1 MDTIEFGMAL
11 IQIVW
16 INILLS
22 GDNAMVIALAC
33 RSLPERQRRA
43 GVVLGAAAAVVLR
56 ILFTAGIAQMLEVPY
71 LKAAG
76 ALLLLWI
83 AVKLCLTE
91 DEDPTVAAHERL
103 WRAVWTVVVADMV
116 MSLDNVVAIAG
127 AARGSVPLIGF
138 GLALSIPLIVFGA
151 TLIVTL
157 LNRFPILVWAGAA
170 LLGWI
175 AGEMVMDDRAVLSWG
190 VPASATYF
198 VAAAA
203 AALVPAL
210 GWALRSRG
218 RAAPASEPGDS

>member
-1 MDTIEFGMAL
+1 MSAIEFGGAL
-11 IQIVW
+11 VQIVW

-56 ILFTAGIAQMLEVPY
+56 ILFTAGIAQMLEIPY
-71 LKAAG
+71 LRAVG

-91 DEDPTVAAHERL
+91 DEDPTVAAHDRL

-116 MSLDNVVAIAG
+116 MSLDNVLAIAG
-127 AARGSVPLIGF
+127 AARGSVALIGF

-175 AGEMVMDDRAVLSWG
+175 AGEMFMGDKALEPWHI
-190 VPASATYF
+190 PTIATYF
-198 VAAAA
+198 VAAAMA
-203 AALVPAL
+203 GLVVAL

-218 RAAPASEPGDS
+218 RAQPAS

>member
-1 MDTIEFGMAL
+1 MSAVEFGGAL
-11 IQIVW
+11 VQIVW

-22 GDNAMVIALAC
+22 GDNAVVIALAC
-33 RSLPERQRRA
+33 RSLPERQRRT

-56 ILFTAGIAQMLEVPY
+56 ILFTAGVARMLEVPY
-71 LKAAG
+71 LRAAG

-91 DEDPTVAAHERL
+91 DEDPAVAAHDRL

-116 MSLDNVVAIAG
+116 MSLDNVLAIAG
-127 AARGSVPLIGF
+127 AAKGSVALIGF

-151 TLIVTL
+151 TLIVAV
-157 LNRFPILVWAGAA
+157 LNRLPILVWAGAA

-175 AGEMVMDDRAVLSWG
+175 AGEMFMGDKALEPWNI
-190 VPASATYF
+190 PTIATYF
-198 VAAAA
+198 AAAA
-203 AALVPAL
+203 MAGLVVVL

-218 RAAPASEPGDS
+218 RAQPASEPGDL

>member
-1 MDTIEFGMAL
+1 MSAIEFGGAL
-11 IQIVW
+11 VQIVW

-33 RSLPERQRRA
+33 RSLPERQRRM

-56 ILFTAGIAQMLEVPY
+56 ILFTAGVAQMLEVPY
-71 LKAAG
+71 LRAAG

-91 DEDPTVAAHERL
+91 DEDPTVAAHDRL

-116 MSLDNVVAIAG
+116 MSLDNVLAIAG
-127 AARGSVPLIGF
+127 AAKGSVALIGF

-175 AGEMVMDDRAVLSWG
+175 AGEMFMGDKALEPWG
-190 VPASATYF
+190 LPTAARY
-198 VAAAA
+198 AAAA
-203 AALVPAL
+203 AVAALVVLL

-218 RAAPASEPGDS
+218 RARPASEPGDL